1 MSKLGIIGKTILDRY
16 PCGFFSLDQI
26 TEATGFPRKFVSDTL
41 FFLLEEGVI
50 KKVTKQRKEHI
61 PGHPPRFSITYTGK
75 RKALA
80 ARIGPRP
87 KEETVQ
93 DAMWA
98 VIRQRQQFNL
108 RDLIVLSRAE
118 RETARWYIKALRRA
132 SYIIPSRKGGGP
144 GVEWILMKELGPERP
159 VLEYRSEAQRE
170 TRRRKR
176 LACLGLLK

>member
-50 KKVTKQRKEHI
+50 KKITKQRKEHI
-61 PGHPPRFSITYTGK
+61 PGHPPRFSITYTGN
-75 RKALA
+75 RKVLA

-98 VIRQRQQFNL
+98 VIRRRLQFNL
-108 RDLIVLSRAE
+108 RDLIVLARAE
-118 RETARWYIKALRRA
+118 KGTAGWYIKALRRA
-132 SYIIPSRKGGGP
+132 GYIIPSRKGRGP
-144 GVEWILMKELGPERP
+144 GIEWKLRKEMGSKRP
-159 VLEYRSEAQRE
+159 SLEYRSEADRE
-170 TRRRKR
+170 RRRRQKR
-176 LACLGLLK
+176 PALGC